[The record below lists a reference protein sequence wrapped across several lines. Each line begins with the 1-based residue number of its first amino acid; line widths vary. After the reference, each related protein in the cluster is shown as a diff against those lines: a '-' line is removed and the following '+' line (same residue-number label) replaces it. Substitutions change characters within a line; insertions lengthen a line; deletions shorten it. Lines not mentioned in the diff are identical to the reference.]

1 MRSKTTI
8 ISRVFF
14 FLLFFVLF
22 SCGKKDKNTTS
33 DTDKLIIRIAE
44 IEIDLDFQQEYIE
57 LLQEEA
63 EASVRL
69 EDGVIAIYPMF
80 QKEHPEIIQILEIYK
95 NETAYQSHLETSHF
109 KKYKTNSAEMVKS
122 LKLIDMNAIDQK
134 SMPKIFSK
142 LDEI

>member
-8 ISRVFF
+8 ISRIFF
-14 FLLFFVLF
+14 LLLFFVLF
-22 SCGKKDKNTTS
+22 SCGKKEQKATINA
-33 DTDKLIIRIAE
+33 DKLIIRIAE
-44 IEIDLDFQQEYIE
+44 IEIDLDFQQDYLD

-80 QKEHPEIIQILEIYK
+80 QQERPEIIQILEIYK
-95 NETAYQSHLETSHF
+95 NETAYKSHLETPHF
-109 KKYKTNSAEMVKS
+109 KKYKTNSAKMVKS

-134 SMPKIFSK
+134 SMQKIFSK
-142 LDEI
+142 LDGF

>member
-22 SCGKKDKNTTS
+22 SCGKKDKNTTIDS
-33 DTDKLIIRIAE
+33 DKLIIRIAE
-44 IEIDLDFQQEYIE
+44 IEIDLDFQQDYLD

-80 QKEHPEIIQILEIYK
+80 QQERPEIIQILEVYK
-95 NETAYQSHLETSHF
+95 NETAYKSHLETPHF

-134 SMPKIFSK
+134 SMSKIFSK
-142 LDEI
+142 LDGF

>member
-1 MRSKTTI
+1 MRSNTTI
-8 ISRVFF
+8 ISQA
-14 FLLFFVLF
+14 FLLLLFVTIF
-22 SCGKKDKNTTS
+22 SCAKKERKVTI

>member
-22 SCGKKDKNTTS
+22 SCGKKDKNTTI

-44 IEIDLDFQQEYIE
+44 IEIDLDFQQDYLD

-80 QKEHPEIIQILEIYK
+80 QKERPEIIQILEIYK
-95 NETAYQSHLETSHF
+95 NETAYKSHLETPHF

-134 SMPKIFSK
+134 SMSKIFSK
-142 LDEI
+142 LDGF